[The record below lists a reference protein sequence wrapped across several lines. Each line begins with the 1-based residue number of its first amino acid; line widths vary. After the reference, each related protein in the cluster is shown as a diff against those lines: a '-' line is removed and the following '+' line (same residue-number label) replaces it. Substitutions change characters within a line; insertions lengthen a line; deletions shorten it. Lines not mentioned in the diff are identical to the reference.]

1 MPIHLKAKAGDYAR
15 TVLVVG
21 DPSRAEYIAGILKD
35 ARSVN
40 SNRGLL
46 GFTGLNASKPISVQT
61 TGIGCPSAAIVVEEL
76 IQLGVRRIIRIGTCG
91 GIAEHI
97 RPLDYIAA
105 LAATPEDGATRAY
118 LNGEPFAPCATFEIL
133 QVSHETSRAAGL
145 KIQYGS
151 IVSVD
156 VFYNP
161 FPDYVPRLRS
171 KGMLAV
177 EMETSLIYYLC
188 NRSRIQTA
196 SFLLVSDI
204 VGGGEG
210 FTSYVTDA
218 DLAKGMEGLIRHVLE
233 VCGRLNDI

>member
-21 DPSRAEYIAGILKD
+21 DPGRAENIAGILKD
-35 ARSVN
+35 SRSVN

-46 GFTGLNASKPISVQT
+46 GYTGLNASKPISVQT

-76 IQLGVRRIIRIGTCG
+76 IELGAQRIIRIGTCG

-97 RPLDYIAA
+97 RPLDYVAA
-105 LAATPEDGATRAY
+105 LAATPEDGATRTY
-118 LNGEPFAPCATFEIL
+118 LNGEPFAPSATFEIL
-133 QVSHETSRAAGL
+133 QASYETARTSGM
-145 KIQYGS
+145 KIHYGPV
-151 IVSVD
+151 VSVD

-161 FPDYVPRLRS
+161 FPDYVPRLRR

-218 DLAKGMEGLIRHVLE
+218 DLAQGMDCLIHHVLE
-233 VCGRLNDI
+233 VCGSLKE